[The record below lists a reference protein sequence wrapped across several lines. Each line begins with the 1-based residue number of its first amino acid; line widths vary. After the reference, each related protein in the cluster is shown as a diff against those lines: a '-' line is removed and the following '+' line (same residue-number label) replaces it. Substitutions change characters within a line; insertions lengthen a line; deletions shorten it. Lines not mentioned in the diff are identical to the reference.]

1 MKQDKE
7 QNKREKRRE
16 QKKNVSHETRKGK
29 GRGYIEKE
37 KII

>member
-1 MKQDKE
+1 MRQDKE
-7 QNKREKRRE
+7 QNKREKRKE
-16 QKKNVSHETRKGK
+16 NVSHETREIRKGK